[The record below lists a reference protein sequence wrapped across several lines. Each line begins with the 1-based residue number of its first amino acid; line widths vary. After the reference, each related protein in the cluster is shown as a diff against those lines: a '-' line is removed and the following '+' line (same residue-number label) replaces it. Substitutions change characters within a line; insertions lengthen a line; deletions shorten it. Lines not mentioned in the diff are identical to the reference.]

1 MGTTCDALVM
11 GEQVLRDRLGHTL
24 GRIRKLPDGRYE
36 LRDRLGATL
45 GYYDEKRD
53 QTRDRLG
60 NLLGY
65 GNLLGT
71 LVPKR

>member
-1 MGTTCDALVM
+1 M
-11 GEQVLRDRLGHTL
+11 GEQVVRDRLGKTL
-24 GRIRKLPDGRYE
+24 ARIRKLPDGRFE
-36 LRDRLGATL
+36 LRDRLGKTL

-53 QTRDRLG
+53 QTRDGLG

-71 LVPKR
+71 LIPKR

>member
-1 MGTTCDALVM
+1 MGRSVEEEVGLRAATCNPHVM
-11 GEQVLRDRLGHTL
+11 GEQILRDRLGH
-24 GRIRKLPDGRYE
+24 
-36 LRDRLGATL
+36 TL

-71 LVPKR
+71 LVPRR

>member
-1 MGTTCDALVM
+1 M
-11 GEQVLRDRLGHTL
+11 GEQVLRDRRGNTL
-24 GRIRKLPDGRYE
+24 ARIRKLPDGRFE